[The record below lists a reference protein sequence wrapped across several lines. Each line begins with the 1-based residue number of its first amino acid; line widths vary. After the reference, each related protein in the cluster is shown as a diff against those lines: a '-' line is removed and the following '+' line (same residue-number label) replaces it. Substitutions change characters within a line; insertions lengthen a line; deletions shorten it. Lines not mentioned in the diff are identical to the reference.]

1 MFLLPVID
9 EHTIFVDL
17 VLQSKVECEVFRAFI
32 GVDLH
37 FRSIVVCLKVFDD
50 IREPDW
56 QAIITDK
63 ANTRA

>member
-50 IREPDW
+50 IREPD
-56 QAIITDK
+56 
-63 ANTRA
+63 